1 MTEESPEN
9 NLFCFSN
16 LLQYPGVLHSTLFA
30 AQIFHDLSI
39 GQPYGNVARLHL
51 GKAIQHLQ
59 RSLDDR
65 EEAMSYSTMAVV
77 TSLAVAAIVAGD
89 PETAGKHMDGL
100 RKILDLRG
108 GVKSL
113 VPGSLID
120 YKAKV

>member
-1 MTEESPEN
+1 
-9 NLFCFSN
+9 
-16 LLQYPGVLHSTLFA
+16 
-30 AQIFHDLSI
+30 
-39 GQPYGNVARLHL
+39 
-51 GKAIQHLQ
+51 
-59 RSLDDR
+59 
-65 EEAMSYSTMAVV
+65 MSYSTMAVV